1 MSMRR
6 FATTSAEATGPARPT
21 TAAQPMCDL
30 MPSATGFIAG
40 SLAERCPSESCV
52 LHDADVSSHGRPR
65 FRQLHSIRVHV
76 SSPRARRCVAAL
88 RRGGE
93 PTLSAEQIL
102 ALSKAALLVG
112 LT

>member
-40 SLAERCPSESCV
+40 SLAEPPQGGGGMPPRPLAEV
-52 LHDADVSSHGRPR
+52 RPGEDVPALAPAAEGGGGLDGGAARALGAPVRSARVDKPR
-65 FRQLHSIRVHV
+65 QANLSR
-76 SSPRARRCVAAL
+76 RRC
-88 RRGGE
+88 RR
-93 PTLSAEQIL
+93 
-102 ALSKAALLVG
+102 
-112 LT
+112 